1 MTIKYIPDCLISF
14 REPHKAL
21 YTYIKLIGGNYMF
34 RKFNEK
40 IQVVECLSGFRLSRL
55 EKFNLFMIFI
65 FNL

>member
-1 MTIKYIPDCLISF
+1 
-14 REPHKAL
+14 
-21 YTYIKLIGGNYMF
+21 MF

-40 IQVVECLSGFRLSRL
+40 IEVVECLSGFKLSRL

>member
-1 MTIKYIPDCLISF
+1 
-14 REPHKAL
+14 
-21 YTYIKLIGGNYMF
+21 MF

-40 IQVVECLSGFRLSRL
+40 IEVVECLSGFRLSRL

>member
-1 MTIKYIPDCLISF
+1 MTIKYIADYLISF

-21 YTYIKLIGGNYMF
+21 YTYIKLIGGIYMF

-40 IQVVECLSGFRLSRL
+40 IEVVECLSGFKLNKKK
-55 EKFNLFMIFI
+55 KFNLFMVFI

>member
-1 MTIKYIPDCLISF
+1 MTIKYIPDYLISF

-21 YTYIKLIGGNYMF
+21 YTYIKLIGGIYMF

-40 IQVVECLSGFRLSRL
+40 IEVVECLSGFKLSRM
-55 EKFNLFMIFI
+55 EKFNLFIMFI

>member
-1 MTIKYIPDCLISF
+1 
-14 REPHKAL
+14 
-21 YTYIKLIGGNYMF
+21 MF

-40 IQVVECLSGFRLSRL
+40 IEVVECLSGFRLSKV

>member
-1 MTIKYIPDCLISF
+1 MTIKYIPDYLISF

-21 YTYIKLIGGNYMF
+21 YTYIKLIGGIYMF

-40 IQVVECLSGFRLSRL
+40 IEVVECLSGFRLSRM
-55 EKFNLFMIFI
+55 EKFNLFMVFI